1 MRDYK
6 EVWSNHFDR
15 LESENPTATFDE
27 LSAMADELLGDE
39 MSSAVDA
46 ASDEARDHG

>member
-1 MRDYK
+1 MSYK
-6 EVWSNHFDR
+6 DAWINHFDR

-27 LSAMADELLGDE
+27 LSAMADELVADE

-46 ASDEARDHG
+46 ASDEAKYHG

>member
-1 MRDYK
+1 MSYK
-6 EVWSNHFDR
+6 ESWANHFDR

-27 LSAMADELLGDE
+27 LSAMADELLADE

-46 ASDEARDHG
+46 AHDAAKHGD